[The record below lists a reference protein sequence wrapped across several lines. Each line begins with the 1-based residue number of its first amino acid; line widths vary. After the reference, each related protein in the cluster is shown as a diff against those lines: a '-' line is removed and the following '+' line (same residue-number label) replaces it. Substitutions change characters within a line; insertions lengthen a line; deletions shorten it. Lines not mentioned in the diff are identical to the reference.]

1 MSITY
6 SIESPDTDIQSFG
19 EKIGMSSNG
28 NIVVTHHGDFIYIYN
43 IDDRSNII
51 LEKEIKPTEFSNI
64 STLNEIAVNEDGNLI
79 IIAYL
84 ESSSGSQKLIQITN
98 KSEESY
104 LGVNSGTNWQIIGTN
119 IYYLNYEGLLY
130 RYNDTEQLVGP

>member
-28 NIVVTHHGDFIYIYN
+28 NIVVTHHGDSIYIYN

-51 LEKEIKPTEFSNI
+51 LEKEI
-64 STLNEIAVNEDGNLI
+64 
-79 IIAYL
+79 
-84 ESSSGSQKLIQITN
+84 
-98 KSEESY
+98 
-104 LGVNSGTNWQIIGTN
+104 
-119 IYYLNYEGLLY
+119 
-130 RYNDTEQLVGP
+130 EQVRN